1 VYVRRGR
8 EVKFD
13 GRPRRD
19 GDRFAAGWAYSGSLA
34 RSYNA
39 AVAIDPGI
47 PATIRPFLPKDQ
59 AACIALYTEGLLA
72 GGQIAPNDTGYDVD
86 HIQDVYMKCPH
97 SHFWVAESPSCQ
109 IVGMIGV
116 QHDGD
121 GAAQIRRLR
130 VRGDVQR
137 RGIGTALLETALRFC
152 QAKHYL
158 KVMLDTYV
166 HRESALRLFE
176 RFGFRL
182 DRTRNVGRK
191 ELAYFYLDLYATGG
205 RPDDAVDAEAPDPS
219 AGLAE

>member
-1 VYVRRGR
+1 MYVRRGR
-8 EVKFD
+8 QVKLK

-19 GDRFAAGWAYSGSLA
+19 VGRIAASWAYPGSLA
-34 RSYNA
+34 QSYNA
-39 AVAIDPGI
+39 NVAVDPGI
-47 PATIRPFLPKDQ
+47 PATIRPFAPKDQ
-59 AACIALYTEGLLA
+59 AACVALYTEGLLA
-72 GGQIAPNDTGYDVD
+72 GGQIAHNDTGYDVD

-97 SHFWVAESPSCQ
+97 SHFWVAESPSGQ

-130 VRGDVQR
+130 VRGDWQR

-158 KVMLDTYV
+158 KVMLDTHV

-176 RFGFRL
+176 RFRFRL
-182 DRTRNVGRK
+182 DRTRNVGQK
-191 ELAYFYLDLYATGG
+191 ELAYFYLDLYAGEG
-205 RPDDAVDAEAPDPS
+205 QPDATVDAEPPDPR